1 MSIDNVNSRLL
12 ALKEIEGL
20 LNGDGHNSI
29 NNGDSFYKSILGIS
43 IRRLGEINFHLQKYI
58 KKPLKQNQNIIK
70 ANLIIGTSQ
79 ILYMRVPKYAAVN
92 ASVELAKVQF
102 ATSCKIY

>member
-1 MSIDNVNSRLL
+1 MPINNINSRLL

-20 LNGDGHNSI
+20 LNGDGHNPI

-43 IRRLGEINFHLQKYI
+43 IRRLGEIKFHIEKYI

-79 ILYMRVPKYAAVN
+79 IL
-92 ASVELAKVQF
+92 SLQVQRLHLQQH
-102 ATSCKIY
+102 I